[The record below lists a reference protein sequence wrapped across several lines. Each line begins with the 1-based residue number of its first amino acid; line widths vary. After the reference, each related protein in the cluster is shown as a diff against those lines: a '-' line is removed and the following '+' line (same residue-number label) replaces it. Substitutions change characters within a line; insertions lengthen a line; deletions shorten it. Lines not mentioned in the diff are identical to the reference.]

1 MTYTNLLYFC
11 LHSVAVLYQKVVKIK
26 THESAILRANGYR
39 SDLVA
44 NWQQV
49 KWDFI
54 DALNKEIENHE

>member
-49 KWDFI
+49 KWDFY
-54 DALNKEIENHE
+54 